1 MNKKTKIIA
10 GIFVGLSVLTSV
22 FSLYFYQLFFAANF
36 LIDKKDKALYIPPRA
51 SFEQVMDS
59 LKKGEFL
66 NDEISFR
73 FVSKL
78 LKYQDEGRIK
88 PGRYVMKQ
96 GMNNLAAVRK
106 LRSGAQDPV
115 RITFNNVRVKKDL
128 AGRISRHLM
137 ADSAKLLQMLN
148 DPAVVA
154 NYGFDTATITAMFIP
169 NTYEMYWNTSEEEL
183 LQKMKREYDKFWTA
197 ERKAKADA
205 LGLTPIQVSILASIV
220 EAETKKRDEASRI
233 AGVYLNRLNV
243 NEKLQ
248 ADPTVIFALGN
259 FGIKRLSLKDLQ
271 YDSPYN
277 TYKYTGLPPGPI
289 NVPPLQAIE
298 ATLNPEKHQYMFFC
312 AKEDFSGY
320 HVFAK
325 TFDEHLKNAAR
336 YHQALN
342 RAGIMK

>member
-1 MNKKTKIIA
+1 MNKKTKIIT
-10 GIFVGLSVLTSV
+10 GIFIGLSVLASV

-36 LIDKKDKALYIPPRA
+36 LIDKKDKALYIPPEA
-51 SFEQVMDS
+51 NFEQVIDS

-73 FVSKL
+73 FVAKI
-78 LKYQDEGRIK
+78 LKYQDEGRVK
-88 PGRYVMKQ
+88 PGRYIMKQ

-106 LRSGAQDPV
+106 LRSGAQDAV
-115 RITFNNVRVKKDL
+115 RVTFNNVRLKKDL
-128 AGRISRHLM
+128 AGRITRHLM

-148 DPAVVA
+148 DPAVTSA
-154 NYGFDTATITAMFIP
+154 YNFDTATIVAMFIP

-183 LQKMKREYDKFWTA
+183 LKKMYREYQKFWTA

-220 EAETKKRDEASRI
+220 EAETKKREEAPRI
-233 AGVYLNRLNV
+233 AGVYLNRLNAG
-243 NEKLQ
+243 EKLQ
-248 ADPTVIFALGN
+248 ADPTVIFALGD
-259 FGIKRLSLKDLQ
+259 FSIKRLLSKDLQ

-298 ATLNPEKHQYMFFC
+298 ATLKPEKHNYMFFC

-320 HVFAK
+320 HAFAE

-336 YHQALN
+336 YREALN

>member
-10 GIFVGLSVLTSV
+10 GIFIGLSVLASV

-36 LIDKKDKALYIPPRA
+36 LIDKKDKALYIPPGA
-51 SFEQVMDS
+51 GFEQVMDS
-59 LKKGEFL
+59 LKKGAFL

-73 FVSKL
+73 FVAKM
-78 LKYQDEGRIK
+78 LKYQDAGRVK
-88 PGRYVMKQ
+88 PGRYVIKA
-96 GMNNLAAVRK
+96 GMSNLAAVRK

-115 RITFNNVRVKKDL
+115 RVTFNNVRVKKDL
-128 AGRISRHLM
+128 AGRITRHLM
-137 ADSAKLLQMLN
+137 ADSARLLQMLN
-148 DPAVVA
+148 NPAVVA
-154 NYGFDTATITAMFIP
+154 AYGFDTATIPAMFIP

-183 LQKMKREYDKFWTA
+183 LKKMHREYEKFWTA

-205 LGLTPIQVSILASIV
+205 LGLTPVQVSILASIV
-220 EAETKKRDEASRI
+220 EAETKKRDEAPRI
-233 AGVYLNRLNV
+233 AGVYLNRLNA

-248 ADPTVIFALGN
+248 ADPTVVFAIGN
-259 FGIKRLSLKDLQ
+259 FNIKRLSFNDLK

-277 TYKYTGLPPGPI
+277 TYLYTGLPPGPI

-298 ATLNPEKHQYMFFC
+298 ATLNPEKHRYMFFC
-312 AKEDFSGY
+312 AKGDFSGY
-320 HVFAK
+320 HAFAE

-336 YHQALN
+336 YRDALN

>member
-10 GIFVGLSVLTSV
+10 GIFIGLSVLASV

-36 LIDKKDKALYIPPRA
+36 LIDKKDKALYVPPGA
-51 SFEQVMDS
+51 SFEQVIDS

-73 FVSKL
+73 FVAKI
-78 LKYQDEGRIK
+78 LKYQDEGRVK
-88 PGRYVMKQ
+88 PGRYVMKE

-115 RITFNNVRVKKDL
+115 RVTFNNVRVKKDL
-128 AGRISRHLM
+128 AGRITRHLM
-137 ADSAKLLQMLN
+137 ADSARLLQMLN
-148 DPAVVA
+148 DPATVSD
-154 NYGFDTATITAMFIP
+154 YGFDTATIATMFIP
-169 NTYEMYWNTSEEEL
+169 DTYEMYWNTSEEEL
-183 LQKMKREYDKFWTA
+183 LKKMQREYEKFWTA

-220 EAETKKRDEASRI
+220 EAETKKRDEAPRI
-233 AGVYLNRLNV
+233 AGVYLNRLNA

-259 FGIKRLSLKDLQ
+259 FSIKRLLIKDLQ

-298 ATLNPEKHQYMFFC
+298 ATLKPEKHRYMFFC

-320 HVFAK
+320 HAFAE

-336 YHQALN
+336 YREALN